1 MEIEGIIIKADEVGT
16 NGLIFPKDV
25 VIQAVRKYRDRPDL
39 KVGKITSDKDEFKLH
54 EVTHK
59 IQWVDFFD
67 EENSARAAVELL
79 DTAASKIVYNDPYAY
94 FLNPVIAVEIIEQED
109 DTAVVKDL
117 EIIRI
122 DMIYKPEFKTN
133 SFIKED

>member
-1 MEIEGIIIKADEVGT
+1 MEIEDIIIKADEVGS
-16 NGLIFPKDV
+16 NGLFYPKDV
-25 VIQAVRKYRDRPDL
+25 LVEAVRNYKSRPDL
-39 KVGKITSDKDEFKLH
+39 KVGKITSTKDEIHLH

-59 IQWVDFFD
+59 VNWIDFIE
-67 EENSARAAVELL
+67 EENCVKAEIELL
-79 DTAASKIVYNDPYAY
+79 KTAAANIVYADPYAY
-94 FLNPVIAVEIIEQED
+94 FLNPVLVVEIVEKKDGSAI
-109 DTAVVKDL
+109 VKNL